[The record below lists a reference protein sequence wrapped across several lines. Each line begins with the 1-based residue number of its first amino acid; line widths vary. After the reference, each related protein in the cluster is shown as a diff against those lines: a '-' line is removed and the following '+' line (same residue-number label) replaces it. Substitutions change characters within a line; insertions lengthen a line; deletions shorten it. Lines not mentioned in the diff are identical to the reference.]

1 MDPYLLPR
9 RGEKRVLCQG
19 RNLALLPVLPYQN
32 LSPIML
38 QGGRVKPRRGEM
50 DNNRV
55 VITGLGLVTPLGN
68 DVPTTWD
75 GLVAGRSGV
84 GPITH
89 FDASDYPARI
99 AAEVKEFDPVAL
111 FGQREA
117 RRMDRF
123 AQFALAAAGQALDD
137 SGLSVTEGNA
147 QRVGAVIG
155 SGIGGIISVLEQA
168 EVLRTRGP
176 RRVSP
181 FLVPMML
188 PDTAPGQVA
197 IAYGLK
203 GPNFA
208 VISACATGANAIGEA
223 AEVIRR
229 GAADAMLAG
238 GAEAGIVPL
247 ALAGFAVMQAIST
260 RNAEPERASRPFD
273 ATRDGFVM
281 GEGGGVVVLESEA
294 HARARGARIYAEVVG
309 YGATADAYHMT
320 APEET
325 GEGAAR
331 AMQAALDQAGMAP
344 EQIGYLNAHGTST
357 VLNDKGETAAIKS
370 VFGDYAYQLPVSST
384 KSMTGH
390 LLGGAGAVEAIFC
403 VLAMKEKILPPTINY
418 EYPDPECDLNYVP
431 NVARRAAVDVA
442 MSNSFGFGGHNACL
456 ILRRTNSH

>member
-1 MDPYLLPR
+1 V
-9 RGEKRVLCQG
+9 G
-19 RNLALLPVLPYQN
+19 
-32 LSPIML
+32 
-38 QGGRVKPRRGEM
+38 
-50 DNNRV
+50 NNRA

-89 FDASDYPARI
+89 FDASDYSARI
-99 AAEVKEFDPVAL
+99 AAEVKGFDPAAL
-111 FGQREA
+111 FGHRDA

-123 AQFALAAAGQALDD
+123 TQFAVAAAGQALDD
-137 SGLSVTEGNA
+137 SGLSLTASNA
-147 QRVGAVIG
+147 HRVGAIIG

-181 FLVPMML
+181 FLIPMML

-197 IAYGLK
+197 ITYGLK

-247 ALAGFAVMQAIST
+247 AFAGFTVMQAVST
-260 RNAEPERASRPFD
+260 RNDEPERASRPFD

-281 GEGGGVVVLESEA
+281 GEGGGVVVLESET
-294 HARARGARIYAEVVG
+294 HARARGARIYAEIVG
-309 YGATADAYHMT
+309 YGATADAYHIT

-331 AMQAALDQAGMAP
+331 AMQVALDQAGLAP
-344 EQIGYLNAHGTST
+344 EQIDYLNAHGTST
-357 VLNDKGETAAIKS
+357 VLNDKGETAAIKA
-370 VFGDYAYQLPVSST
+370 VFGDCAYQLPVSST

-390 LLGGAGAVEAIFC
+390 LLGGAGAVEAVFC
-403 VLAMKEKILPPTINY
+403 ALALNEGVLPPTINY
-418 EYPDPECDLNYVP
+418 EHPDPECDLDYVP
-431 NVARRAAVDVA
+431 NEARRVTVDVA

-456 ILRRTNSH
+456 ILKRMNGN